1 MKILDYALSA
11 NTKSSSMQ
19 FSKTLDKIAGTL
31 ESIGLVHLASSLD
44 VISNT
49 LEKFSAKKEEL
60 DRASNLASEKALSY
74 GNEAL
79 KKVLL
84 SSWDEITLHA
94 YESGSLENLWK
105 KVSKWDYL
113 EKMVKE
119 ELKKEG
125 GIPSDADLQYFDF
138 ETYQPLTAGQTDT
151 GKPLLVV
158 RYSYARD
165 YSFFDKGSATLSII
179 HLNPVDII
187 VECLGVALR
196 HEKTQMYSDPEKLT
210 SVKPVLVNQLKASAS
225 SIIAHEFVHSYQY
238 RMSSSDS
245 HYKQVWEEKPREKG
259 VTKLVDKYRHHEL
272 EQEPEAVRAQLSK
285 EFENALRYQSPARVN
300 EEFSPKD
307 LTSKLY
313 HDWGEHTPRDL
324 QGVYQSL
331 VKIGKDNLLSSRM
344 IKSWKAYITGIN
356 RILTSTPKVIPE
368 GSEHNLLRNDE
379 QRKKQ
384 MKEAFKGFDLAPY
397 ISWNPSPTLL
407 QNKKLIP

>member
-1 MKILDYALSA
+1 MK
-11 NTKSSSMQ
+11 
-19 FSKTLDKIAGTL
+19 FSKTLDKIASNL
-31 ESIGLVHLASSLD
+31 EFLGLMHLASSLD
-44 VISNT
+44 VVSNT
-49 LEKFSAKKEEL
+49 LEKYSAKKEEL
-60 DRASNLASEKALSY
+60 DKASNLATEKALAY

-84 SSWDEITLHA
+84 SCWDEITMHA
-94 YESGSLENLWK
+94 FESGTLEDLWK

-113 EKMVKE
+113 EKLIKE
-119 ELKKEG
+119 ELRKEG
-125 GIPSDADLQYFDF
+125 GIPSEADLQYFDF
-138 ETYQPLTAGQTDT
+138 ETYQPVSSGQAANE
-151 GKPLLVV
+151 KPLLAV

-210 SVKPVLVNQLKASAS
+210 SVKPVLVKQLKATAS

-238 RMSSSDS
+238 RMSSSDQ

-259 VTKLVDKYRHHEL
+259 VTKLVDKYRHPEL

-285 EFENALRYQSPARVN
+285 EFENALRYQSPARVD

-313 HDWGEHTPRDL
+313 NDWGEHTPKDL

-344 IKSWKAYITGIN
+344 IKSWKAYISGIN
-356 RILTSTPKVIPE
+356 RILTSTPKKIPE
-368 GSEHNLLRNDE
+368 GSEHDLLRKDE
-379 QRKKQ
+379 QRKDR
-384 MKEAFKGFDLAPY
+384 MKEAFKGFDLTPY
-397 ISWNPSPTLL
+397 TSWNPSPTLL